1 MPQAR
6 NRPMLDLNDFFY
18 FVQVVERRGFTAAG
32 RVLGMPKSTLSYRIK
47 KLEAEL
53 GVRLLNRTSRHFAPT
68 QAGEEFYRHAASVVK
83 AADEAESLVRQRVK
97 EPFGVVRFTAAIGTA
112 QFALRGILMNFIQE
126 YPRIQLMEYVTS
138 RQIDL
143 LAENFDIAIRAHSGA
158 LPDSTLVSRTLAV
171 APWILV
177 AGTDSLKT
185 AGSPKTPQD
194 LKHFPSL
201 FLWRA
206 NTTPAWRLRP
216 QAKTR
221 RRQSEVTLTLTPRMV
236 SNDLSTLKQA
246 AVNGMGIAALPA
258 YVCKSELRSRQLTRV
273 LPGWLAGEST
283 FTALLPHRLGLLPA
297 VRIFVDYLARH
308 LPECVQP

>member
-1 MPQAR
+1 
-6 NRPMLDLNDFFY
+6 MLDLNDYFY

-32 RVLGMPKSTLSYRIK
+32 RALGMPKSTLSYRMK
-47 KLEAEL
+47 KLETEL
-53 GVRLLNRTSRHFAPT
+53 GVRLLNRTSRRFAPT
-68 QAGEEFYRHAASVVK
+68 QAGEEFYGHAVSIVR
-83 AADEAESLVRQRVK
+83 AANEAESLVRQRVK

-112 QFALRGILMNFIQE
+112 QFALRQILMNFIRE
-126 YPRIQLMEYVTS
+126 YPRVQLAEYVTS

-143 LAENFDIAIRAHSGA
+143 LAENFDVAIRAHSEA
-158 LPDSTLVSRTLAV
+158 LPDSTMVSRTLAV

-177 AGTDSLKT
+177 AGTDSLGDG
-185 AGSPKTPQD
+185 GSPRTPQD
-194 LKHFPSL
+194 LKRFPSL
-201 FLWRA
+201 FVWRA

-216 QAKTR
+216 QAKTQ
-221 RRQSEVTLTLTPRMV
+221 RRQSEVTLALTPRMV

-258 YVCKSELRSRQLTRV
+258 YVCKSELRSRQLTRI

-283 FTALLPHRLGLLPA
+283 FTALLPHRVGLLPA

-308 LPECVQP
+308 LPEYVRP

>member
-1 MPQAR
+1 
-6 NRPMLDLNDFFY
+6 MLDLNDFLY

-32 RVLGMPKSTLSYRIK
+32 RALGMPKSTLSYRMK

-68 QAGEEFYRHAASVVK
+68 QAGEEFYRHAATVVRG
-83 AADEAESLVRQRVK
+83 ANEAESLVRQRVK

-112 QFALRGILMNFIQE
+112 QFALREILMNFIRE
-126 YPRIQLMEYVTS
+126 YPKIQLVEYVTS

-143 LAENFDIAIRAHSGA
+143 LTENFDVAIRAHSGA
-158 LPDSTLVSRTLAV
+158 LQDSTLVSRTLAV

-177 AGTDSLKT
+177 AGTDSLKQ
-185 AGSPKTPQD
+185 AGPPKTPQD

-206 NTTPAWRLRP
+206 NTTPAWRLQS
-216 QAKTR
+216 QARSR

-258 YVCKSELRSRQLTRV
+258 YVCKSELRSRQLTRI

-283 FTALLPHRLGLLPA
+283 FTALLPHRLGVLPA